1 MPNKIKIM
9 KLIDTRTHGY
19 LDYIVGIFLMI
30 APFIFHLDR
39 TSPEGLVFY
48 VLGAMAIV
56 YSLFTNY
63 ELSLF
68 RLIPMKVHLFLDVLS
83 GIFLAA
89 SPWLLGFSDRV
100 YLPHLVLGIFEISA
114 GLLTTSKPQITN

>member
-1 MPNKIKIM
+1 M
-9 KLIDTRTHGY
+9 KLIDTKTHGY

-48 VLGAMAIV
+48 VLGATAIV

-100 YLPHLVLGIFEISA
+100 CLPHLLLGILEISA